1 MDTTITCHYYD
12 QHKKVYIYK
21 EFEVF
26 CQNIIKSF
34 KMPVKRINDIKLYVI
49 FGSDLKIYID
59 NNKLY
64 RDYILEDIDIN
75 DIYCELDAPNS
86 QKYNI
91 QENYTL
97 VNKINNLE
105 KNVNHLLE
113 EIKKKKKKINDINE
127 RYILL
132 EQNFKDYRRETEKKI
147 EEMKLYISK
156 KENNLK
162 NTFNEKNNNDNILKG
177 TRMIREENENYN
189 YQIKNQDENLDD
201 EIYKRKRKTP
211 TPQNINKSNKNSQKR
226 NEKNKNDIINSNENN
241 SMNNN
246 KNEIKKDIITIDKS
260 EINNYKEKNNMY
272 NDINNIS
279 TSNMHDHDN
288 YSKMD
293 TSKINSNNI
302 TNMSDYN
309 NNMNISNININNSE
323 NYKKNNDSSNT
334 FNNNITNNG
343 NYYTKNDSSNM
354 SNNNIMRNSE
364 NYKKNK
370 EITKSNNNK
379 KKSSKINESSEK
391 LSCKFI
397 INDQFIINKNEIQ
410 NKVPI
415 KFVIKLNNNGEKEI
429 PKNCDI
435 IGDPK
440 SNLFI
445 METMV
450 NNGNIILP
458 GQKIEVSLYIF
469 FKNYAKIQNGI
480 NQLNI
485 ILRHKDI
492 GRIGEVGQ
500 IKINIQDNLQESD
513 KVIISQT
520 NPDIRKKMDDFYLLK
535 SYKGAND
542 ISSSINNK

>member
-113 EIKKKKKKINDINE
+113 EINIYEKKINDINE

-323 NYKKNNDSSNT
+323 NYKKN
-334 FNNNITNNG
+334 
-343 NYYTKNDSSNM
+343 
-354 SNNNIMRNSE
+354 
-364 NYKKNK
+364 K